1 MLYLK
6 ITSKWAVHLNTKTK
20 PIKLREGNV
29 EERFAELIGIDFFF
43 EIRYRIMNQIFKL
56 DFIKILSCDY
66 LKDIVKKMKKQATGW
81 ENT

>member
-1 MLYLK
+1 
-6 ITSKWAVHLNTKTK
+6 
-20 PIKLREGNV
+20 
-29 EERFAELIGIDFFF
+29 
-43 EIRYRIMNQIFKL
+43 MNQIFKL